1 MEEYEIRCKGC
12 GKRLLKYSKTSAR
25 KYKSPVKSCSKCGM
39 RYADPR
45 CHEIAIE
52 GIPSDTF
59 RISSYIFLAVA
70 GALILYRGIYLFGMH
85 QMGTPETM
93 QWLLPTL
100 FTVIGCI
107 MLLGGLTECILIVT
121 GIKRRRF
128 DKLTKESEQRLAD
141 KGYVYLLQE
150 LGYQIPGKILVKV
163 GHMYEG

>member
-12 GKRLLKYSKTSAR
+12 GKRLLKYSKISIR
-25 KYKSPVKSCSKCGM
+25 RYKSPVKTCSKCGM

-45 CHEIAIE
+45 CHEIAID

-59 RISSYIFLAVA
+59 RISSYILLAVV

-85 QMGTPETM
+85 QMGTPEMM

-100 FTVIGCI
+100 FTVFGSVL
-107 MLLGGLTECILIVT
+107 LLGGLTECILIVT
-121 GIKRRRF
+121 GIKQRRF

-150 LGYQIPGKILVKV
+150 LGYQIPDKYL
-163 GHMYEG
+163 